1 MKLRLVITG
10 LFTLL
15 VAASAQATTLKLSPD
30 IDLLVLDGRKISGSL
45 LKGADGLE
53 LDRGQHQVLF
63 RVEKNLKI
71 SPQMASSW
79 VSTPLIVTFK
89 AQAQSITITLPELTT
104 AQQGKMFDKRP
115 EFQLYDEH
123 HQLIENQQD
132 RLLTV
137 SGENYEQAMV
147 AYNMKSNVASVPR
160 FAQPHTTSNL
170 PADINAL
177 DYASDAAN
185 GSHSGSR
192 VLQLWYQQVDS
203 ATRQRLVMLLRAL
216 RTS

>member
-53 LDRGQHQVLF
+53 LERGQHQVLF
-63 RVEKNLKI
+63 RVEKNLKT

-79 VSTPLIVTFK
+79 VSTPLIVTFT

-104 AQQGKMFDKRP
+104 AQQGKIFNKHP

-123 HQLIENQQD
+123 HQLVESQQD
-132 RLLTV
+132 RLIAV
-137 SGENYEQAMV
+137 SDDNYEQAMV

-160 FAQPHTTSNL
+160 FAQPHTTSTF
-170 PADINAL
+170 PAGINAL
-177 DYASDAAN
+177 DYASDAE
-185 GSHSGSR
+185 SESQSGSR